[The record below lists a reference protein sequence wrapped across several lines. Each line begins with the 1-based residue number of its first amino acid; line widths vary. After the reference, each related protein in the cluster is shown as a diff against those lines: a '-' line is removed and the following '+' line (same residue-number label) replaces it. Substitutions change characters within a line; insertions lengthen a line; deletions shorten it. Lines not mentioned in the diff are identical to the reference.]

1 MRIVRP
7 STLRRLVA
15 VTAAVAV
22 APVVIGTSA
31 ASFGS
36 PSDISRSADAAGDLV
51 GPDQLP
57 VVHREVDGDM
67 FVDWLEEPPTDGSI
81 SSGQSDGHEDHGDH
95 GDHGDEPVDPDGT
108 TSVYEAA
115 SPSGGASGTPGQGFA
130 TMSAS
135 ARWLPGGYT
144 IRITGG
150 DGRIEQFRDEF
161 AAAAQ
166 GSTAAG
172 GRPVRLAPAFG
183 GPANPARGEILVV
196 LGYGPCGSQAWG
208 CGGPAIKSGE
218 IVSGR
223 VWISPSALRG
233 NGAQRMN
240 LAAHEL
246 AHTLGLS
253 HYSGSWTDGRQTMH
267 PTVSSVSSYRDG
279 DRRGLRYMSGA
290 DEKPAGSIASL
301 SYAAG
306 QVSVNGSLA
315 SGSKVRLSVGAT
327 TRDLTSSG
335 GGFSGVIPAG
345 AGSQRVC
352 ATSLDAA
359 RGFTRSLGC
368 SLIDAPGTP
377 FGGLEVVAGSFET
390 IRIAGWAA
398 DPQTAAPIDVQVRRN
413 GSVVATVKAAGGRPD
428 VAQKRPA
435 YGAAH
440 GFDFEVPAVAG
451 ANDIC
456 VRFIGVG
463 GGGDKDK
470 GCRRITHAVDPV
482 GGFAAT
488 VNGLGVTVDGW
499 ALDPNTPAAVNVRA
513 SIDGSAQPTPGSFS
527 ASGHQPGGNPSYP
540 AHGDKHGFSQLL
552 VLPAGEHDLCL
563 TVVNVGLGQDR
574 SLGCTTV
581 RVDPAVALTKSVA
594 SLGAS
599 TGLAPVMDSVN
610 ELLTGV
616 LGG

>member
-7 STLRRLVA
+7 SNMRRLA
-15 VTAAVAV
+15 IVTAAVVV
-22 APVVIGTSA
+22 APVLIGTSA

-36 PSDISRSADAAGDLV
+36 PSDTDISRSGDLV

-57 VVHREVDGDM
+57 VVHREVEGDM
-67 FVDWLEEPPTDGSI
+67 IIDWLEEPPAGGSI
-81 SSGQSDGHEDHGDH
+81 SSGESDGHEDHDDH
-95 GDHGDEPVDPDGT
+95 GEEPVDPEGT

-115 SPSGGASGTPGQGFA
+115 SSSGGASGTPGHGFA
-130 TMSAS
+130 TMSAT
-135 ARWLPGGYT
+135 ARWLTSGYT
-144 IRITGG
+144 IRIAGG
-150 DGRIEQFRDEF
+150 DARIEQFRDEF

-166 GSTAAG
+166 GATGSG
-172 GRPVRLAPAFG
+172 GRPVRLAPGFG
-183 GPANPARGEILVV
+183 GSANPARGEIVVV

-223 VWISPSALRG
+223 VWISPASLRG
-233 NGAQRMN
+233 TSAQRLN

-253 HYSGSWTDGRQTMH
+253 HYSSSWTDGRQAMH

-290 DEKPAGSIASL
+290 DDKPAGSIVNV

-306 QVSVNGSLA
+306 QISVTGTLA

-327 TRDLTSSG
+327 TRDVAASG
-335 GGFSGVIPAG
+335 GGFTGLIPAG

-352 ATSLDAA
+352 AVSLDAG

-368 SLIDAPGTP
+368 SSLDAPGTP

-390 IRIAGWAA
+390 IRIAGWGA

-413 GSVVATVKAAGGRPD
+413 GSVVATVKAAGNRAD

-440 GFDFEVPAVAG
+440 GFDLEVPAVAG

-470 GCRRITHAVDPV
+470 GCRRINHTVDPV
-482 GGFAAT
+482 GGFQAT
-488 VNGLGVTVDGW
+488 ANELGVTVDGW
-499 ALDPNTPAAVNVRA
+499 ALDPNTPAAINVRA
-513 SIDGSAQPTPGSFS
+513 TVDGASQPTPGSFS
-527 ASGHQPGGNPSYP
+527 AGGHQPGGNPSYP

-552 VLPAGEHDLCL
+552 VLPAGEHELCL
-563 TVVNVGLGQDR
+563 TAVNVGLGQDR

-581 RVDPAVALTKSVA
+581 RVDPAVALTKSVT

-610 ELLTGV
+610 ELITGV